1 MMYRWHTGG
10 IAWLLHRLSG
20 IALAFYLVLHI
31 WVIHSLS
38 LGSERFDQTMEFLG
52 SPLFKVLEIGLL
64 GTIVYHA
71 LNGIRVL
78 IIDFG
83 NGAHYQK
90 HLFWILVVGLGGL
103 LTLFGAIPILAGLFA

>member
-38 LGSERFDQTMEFLG
+38 LGSERFDQTMDFLG
-52 SPLFKVLEIGLL
+52 SPVFKLLEIGLL

-83 NGAHYQK
+83 NGAQYHKQ
-90 HLFWILVVGLGGL
+90 LFWILVVGLGGL
-103 LTLFGAIPILAGLFA
+103 LTIAGAIPILLGFFA